1 MLDVECSINGSVEL
15 YLRKVKS
22 QHRNNPRL
30 FEPKSVDQRSFGIQH
45 FAGRVVYDASDFLGK
60 NGYYKHTVIIVTHI
74 IITTYLFI
82 YSYRQN

>member
-30 FEPKSVDQRSFGIQH
+30 FEPKMVDQRSFGIQH

-60 NGYYKHTVIIVTHI
+60 NHNKYFIHI
-74 IITTYLFI
+74 III
-82 YSYRQN
+82 YGIINL